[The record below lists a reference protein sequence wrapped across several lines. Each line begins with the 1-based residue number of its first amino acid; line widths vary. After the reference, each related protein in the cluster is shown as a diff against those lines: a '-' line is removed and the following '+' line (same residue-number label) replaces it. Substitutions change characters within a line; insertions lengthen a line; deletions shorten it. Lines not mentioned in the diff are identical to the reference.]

1 VSDTPRLVLVAA
13 VAENG
18 VIGRGG
24 QLPWK
29 IPGDLKRFKEIT
41 IGKPVIMGRR
51 TYESMGGPL
60 RDRFNIVLTHDG
72 GYSAV
77 GAVVVTDL
85 ESALALASK
94 EAAKAK
100 TSDIAIIG
108 GNVVFEETLPRAH
121 RLELTEVHGS
131 PEGDAYF
138 PKFDKTEWKE
148 IRRDGPHQGEKDSL
162 PYTFVTYERR

>member
-1 VSDTPRLVLVAA
+1 MSRTPRLVLVAA

-18 VIGRGG
+18 VIGRDGH
-24 QLPWK
+24 LPWK

-41 IGKPVIMGRR
+41 IGKPVVMGRR

-60 RDRFNIVLTHDG
+60 KDRFNIVLTHDG
-72 GYSAV
+72 SYRAN

-85 ESALALASK
+85 AGALDLASK
-94 EAAKAK
+94 EAAKAN
-100 TSDIAIIG
+100 TDEIAIIG
-108 GNVVFEETLPRAH
+108 GNIVFAETLPQAH

-131 PEGDAYF
+131 PDGDAYF
-138 PKFDKTEWKE
+138 PKFDKSAWKE